1 MTGKDARNSS
11 SKRSP
16 WKTRISL
23 IIGVVVVITICALAR
38 YFGGTEAANAQS
50 PTQRPVPRGV
60 PTATPS
66 KRPAT
71 ATQNQNA
78 QNARP
83 SRATASQPT
92 TQRAPTSPSRPTAN
106 SQLKVVA
113 HVNNQQITRQQLA
126 NACLK
131 RYGDDVIDSMINKHI
146 VWQAC
151 QQNGINITEADV
163 DTEITR
169 MSGKFGLTPE
179 RWMQMLQDE
188 RDITPQE
195 YRSEIIWLTLA
206 LKRLAADKIEVTDQE
221 VKNAVEAEYG
231 SKVKARIIAV
241 ETAQQ
246 AEEVRAAA
254 VAKPETF
261 GTLAKKY
268 SVDPSSSVQGVIPP
282 IRKHIGDSAYASFE
296 QMAFSLQEGQIS
308 PIVPLGDKFVI
319 IKCEKILQPNYLS
332 TTVRQKAEVQIR
344 HTLEEQ
350 KLRSS
355 AAQTFSR
362 LQQESKIVNVYNNAQ
377 LRQQMPGVAATINGK
392 QVTIRELS
400 EECLNRY
407 GKSVLDSEIN
417 RVMLLQ
423 ALKRKQR
430 NVAQTD
436 IDTELARAAEM
447 YGYMKDGQP
456 DINAWVQAITEQDK
470 VTVDAYIQDAV
481 WPSVALKKLV
491 DAQIVV
497 SAEDLQ
503 RGFESN
509 YGPRVQVKAIVL
521 NNQRTANQVWAEA
534 RRDSSPYVFGELAG
548 KFSIEPISKENAGQ
562 VPPIRRHS
570 GQPIIEDAAFKLG
583 PGDVESLSDVLVVGD
598 KYIILKYL
606 GHTDPVVTEM
616 DEEIK
621 QELYKDLF
629 EKKLRIAMGQ
639 EFDRLKQSASIHNFL
654 ANTSQIA
661 KPQKA
666 ETLFQGKAGTPAP
679 AARR

>member
-11 SKRSP
+11 SKHSP

-23 IIGVVVVITICALAR
+23 IIGVIAVIAICAIAR
-38 YFGGTEAANAQS
+38 FFAGTGAASAQS
-50 PTQRPVPRGV
+50 P
-60 PTATPS
+60 
-66 KRPAT
+66 
-71 ATQNQNA
+71 A
-78 QNARP
+78 QNR
-83 SRATASQPT
+83 
-92 TQRAPTSPSRPTAN
+92 TQQTVAANTQANRPTAPASVSRPARPRTPAAPTRTATTN
-106 SQLKVVA
+106 GRAAATSQLKVVA
-113 HVNNQQITRQQLA
+113 HVNNQQITREQLA
-126 NACLK
+126 SACLK
-131 RYGDDVIDSMINKHI
+131 RYGDEVIDSIINKHI

-163 DTEITR
+163 DAEIAR
-169 MSGKFGLTPE
+169 MSGKFGLTPD

-206 LKRLAADKIEVTDQE
+206 LKRLAADQIEVTDQE

-231 SKVKARIIAV
+231 SKIKARIIAV

-246 AEEVRAAA
+246 AEQVRALA

-261 GTLAKKY
+261 GALAKEH

-332 TTVRQKAEVQIR
+332 NTVRQKAQVQIR

-355 AAQTFSR
+355 AAKTFSR
-362 LQQESKIVNVYNNAQ
+362 LQENSKIVNVYNNAQ
-377 LRQQMPGVAATINGK
+377 LRQQMPGVAATINGQ
-392 QVTIRELS
+392 QVTVAALAD
-400 EECLNRY
+400 ECLKRY

-423 ALKRKQR
+423 ALQRKQR
-430 NVAQTD
+430 SVTQAD
-436 IDTELARAAEM
+436 IDEELARAAEM

-456 DINAWVQAITEQDK
+456 DVNAWVQAITEQDK

-491 DAQIVV
+491 DAQVAVAADDI
-497 SAEDLQ
+497 Q

-521 NNQRTANQVWAEA
+521 NSQRTANQVWAEA
-534 RRDSSPYVFGELAG
+534 RRDASSYAFGELAS
-548 KFSIEPISKENAGQ
+548 KYSIEPISKENSGQ

-570 GQPIIEDAAFKLG
+570 GQPIIEDAAFQLG

-616 DEEIK
+616 DEEIRK
-621 QELYKDLF
+621 ELYKDLY

-639 EFDRLKQSASIHNFL
+639 EFDRLKQSASVHNFL
-654 ANTSQIA
+654 ANTSQMA
-661 KPQKA
+661 KPQKSEA
-666 ETLFQGKAGTPAP
+666 LFRGNAAAAAP
-679 AARR
+679 ATRR

>member
-11 SKRSP
+11 SRRSP

-23 IIGVVVVITICALAR
+23 IIGVVAVIAICAIAR
-38 YFGGTEAANAQS
+38 YFAGPGAASAQG
-50 PTQRPVPRGV
+50 PAQRPALRNAPAATSANRRGAVPQ
-60 PTATPS
+60 AS
-66 KRPAT
+66 RPAPAPRQQA
-71 ATQNQNA
+71 AT
-78 QNARP
+78 
-83 SRATASQPT
+83 SRAPA
-92 TQRAPTSPSRPTAN
+92 TSNRPTAN
-106 SQLKVVA
+106 AANAQLKVVA

-126 NACLK
+126 TACLK
-131 RYGDDVIDSMINKHI
+131 RYGDEVIDSMINKHI

-163 DTEITR
+163 DNEITR
-169 MSGKFGLTPE
+169 MSGKFGLTPD
-179 RWMQMLQDE
+179 RWMQMLQEE

-206 LKRLAADKIEVTDQE
+206 LKRLAAENIEVSDQE
-221 VKNAVEAEYG
+221 VNNAIESEYG

-246 AEEVRAAA
+246 AEEVRALA

-261 GTLAKKY
+261 GALAKKY

-282 IRKHIGDSAYASFE
+282 IRKHIGDTAYASFE
-296 QMAFSLQEGQIS
+296 QMAFNLQEGQIS

-350 KLRSS
+350 KLRAS

-362 LQQESKIVNVYNNAQ
+362 LQQDSKVVNVYNNAQ
-377 LRQQMPGVAATINGK
+377 LRQQMPGVAATINGQ
-392 QVTIRELS
+392 QVTIRDLS
-400 EECLNRY
+400 EECLKRY
-407 GKSVLDSEIN
+407 GKSVLDTEIN

-430 NVAQTD
+430 TVAQPD
-436 IDTELARAAEM
+436 IDAELARAAEM

-456 DINAWVQAITEQDK
+456 DITAWVQAITEQDK

-491 DAQIVV
+491 DTEIAV
-497 SAEDLQ
+497 SAEDIQ

-521 NNQRTANQVWAEA
+521 NSQRTANQVWAEA
-534 RRDSSPYVFGELAG
+534 RRDSSPYAFGELASQ
-548 KFSIEPISKENAGQ
+548 FSIEPISKENSGQ

-606 GHTDPVVTEM
+606 GHTDPVVTQM

-629 EKKLRIAMGQ
+629 EKKLRIAMSQ

-654 ANTSQIA
+654 ANTTQIA
-661 KPQKA
+661 KPQAA
-666 ETLFQGKAGTPAP
+666 EKLFRGTQG
-679 AARR
+679 AAVPTTRR